1 MTPFT
6 QPAEDLSRKAKEYID
21 LRLDDVKLRT
31 AKGLSI
37 TASKLVAFFLI
48 IGVGT
53 SLILAL
59 SFGLILLIG
68 ELIGSYAW
76 SAFGVSVL
84 LALGL
89 WILIRRR
96 DHLFKD
102 TFVPLFINLFFNDDD
117 DDEQEEYIPGHQDA
131 G

>member
-1 MTPFT
+1 MTHFT
-6 QPAEDLSRKAKEYID
+6 EPAENLSRKAKDYID
-21 LRLDDVKLRT
+21 LRLDDIKLRT
-31 AKGLSI
+31 AKGLSV

-48 IGVGT
+48 AGVGT

-76 SAFGVSVL
+76 AAIGVAVL
-84 LALGL
+84 LGIVLG
-89 WILIRRR
+89 ILILRR

-117 DDEQEEYIPGHQDA
+117 DDEKQE
-131 G
+131 

>member
-1 MTPFT
+1 MTRFT
-6 QPAEDLSRKAKEYID
+6 EPAEDLSRRAKDYID
-21 LRLDDVKLRT
+21 LRLDDIKLRT

-37 TASKLVAFFLI
+37 TASKLVAFFI
-48 IGVGT
+48 IISVGT
-53 SLILAL
+53 SLALAL

-84 LALGL
+84 LAIGL

-96 DHLFKD
+96 DRLFKD
-102 TFVPLFINLFFNDDD
+102 SFVPLFINLFFNND
-117 DDEQEEYIPGHQDA
+117 DDEQEEQ
-131 G
+131 

>member
-1 MTPFT
+1 MTHFT

-21 LRLDDVKLRT
+21 LRLDDMKLRT

-37 TASKLVAFFLI
+37 TASKLVAFFVI

-76 SAFGVSVL
+76 SAIGVAVL
-84 LALGL
+84 EGLGL
-89 WILIRRR
+89 WILIARR

-117 DDEQEEYIPGHQDA
+117 DDENEE
-131 G
+131 